1 MRSLIEDA
9 LAHARYEEKIMPV
22 KTEGN
27 ARIVVVGAGGG
38 GNNTVNRLMTL
49 GIQGAECIA
58 VNTDRQHLDFVKAN
72 KKILIGEMIT
82 RGLGAG
88 GYPEVGAAA
97 ADESRDTIKA
107 ALQDSDLVFIA
118 AGMGG
123 GTGTGSAPI
132 IAEIA
137 KDCGAIVVGVV
148 TMPFHVEKARI
159 EKAKIGLE
167 KLQKHADTVVV
178 IDNNRLLEIAPNLP
192 IDKAFCVADE
202 VLANM
207 VKGITETITLPSLIN
222 LDYADVRTIMT
233 NGGVALVGLGE
244 AFSSETG
251 SENTHFN
258 LSRPPVVNK
267 LKLSGKSRAE
277 IAVKNA
283 LNTPLLEI
291 DYEGAT
297 GALIHVVGG
306 EDLTLEEANYV
317 AKIVTDKMD
326 PNAIVIWGARVDP
339 QLNGALRVML
349 ILTGVKSPQLLGN
362 SRKDRTIPP
371 KNYISKLP
379 SYSSTGSESAMTV
392 DIYDL
397 GLDRID

>member
-9 LAHARYEEKIMPV
+9 LAHARYEEKTYLA
-22 KTEGN
+22 KETGT
-27 ARIVVVGAGGG
+27 ARIIVVGAGGA

-49 GIQGAECIA
+49 GIQGADCIA
-58 VNTDRQHLDFVKAN
+58 LNTDKQHLDFVKAN
-72 KKILIGEMIT
+72 KKLLIGEMIT

-97 ADESRDTIKA
+97 ADESRDLIRT

-148 TMPFHVEKARI
+148 TMPFRVEKARI
-159 EKAKIGLE
+159 EKARVGLE
-167 KLQKHADTVVV
+167 KLQKYADTVVV
-178 IDNNRLLEIAPNLP
+178 IDNNRLLEIAPQLP

-222 LDYADVRTIMT
+222 LDYADVRTIMS

-244 AFSSETG
+244 ATSNKTSEG
-251 SENTHFN
+251 PAYSI
-258 LSRPPVVNK
+258 SRPQNMLRSK
-267 LKLSGKSRAE
+267 SLNKSRAE
-277 IAVKNA
+277 LAVKNA
-283 LNTPLLEI
+283 LDSPLLEI
-291 DYEGAT
+291 DYDGAS

-317 AKIVTDKMD
+317 AEVVTDRMD
-326 PNAIVIWGARVDP
+326 PNAMVIWGARVDP
-339 QLNGALRVML
+339 QMNGNLRVML

-362 SRKDRTIPP
+362 SKKDRRNFT
-371 KNYISKLP
+371 
-379 SYSSTGSESAMTV
+379 SYFNDKAARASDPAAEGSSIV
-392 DIYDL
+392 DISEL
-397 GLDRID
+397 GLDQLG